1 MDKISIKGQRQLSG
15 EVKISGA
22 KNACLTL
29 MPLSI
34 LSPETLELT
43 NVPNLSDI
51 TTMQTLLRSLGTSI
65 KYNPEKSSLK
75 LTILTI

>member
-1 MDKISIKGQRQLSG
+1 
-15 EVKISGA
+15 
-22 KNACLTL
+22 

-51 TTMQTLLRSLGTSI
+51 ITMQTLLRSLGSHI

-75 LTILTI
+75 LTTKNITNCTADYEIVRKMRASILVLGHF